1 MQGNDVT
8 VPGLLDWLDAPRADR
23 GVNILDLAGEW
34 QYTPYSDLAEHTKA
48 AAAAFT
54 AAGVRPGDVVSI
66 IHRNGPGFIAAFFGA
81 LAAGATPS
89 PAVPPALFQD
99 RAAYSRHVGAILDV
113 AAPRVVVLE
122 PELLDQLGP
131 GLRDLGHHPLAL
143 EETTGTPAGSPSA
156 DRAALP
162 PTALLQFTSGS
173 SATPKGVAVSPQA
186 LHAQIS
192 ILVRWLGFHSGNA
205 CGTWLPIHHDMGL
218 VGMVLPSVVTQSN
231 LWVMQPDQ
239 FITGASR
246 WLRLLGSGRV
256 QITAVPP
263 FSLKHMLRRVR
274 DEELTGC
281 DFSKVRVNVVGA
293 EPIDGSVLDEFTRRL
308 APFGWPSGALVPAYG
323 LAEAVLAVSGKD
335 LDAPVD
341 RVLVDRGRLRL
352 GEKVVVDSGEVPAAE
367 ALDLPASGRVLPGV
381 TVEVRDEAGDP
392 VPDGVLGEIVVGGVS
407 LADGYR
413 GHEPWPG
420 EFVTGDAGFFWK
432 ERLYVLGR
440 LGDSLKVRGVQLF
453 AEDIEN
459 ALSGLEA
466 LGKVRYS
473 VVLGSL
479 DGRDT
484 VAALVVKRPGE
495 WSEEVYRA
503 LRRQARGLRVVVA
516 AVNRGALR
524 RTSSGKPKRRAMFEQ
539 LMTGTID
546 GVVVHDSANDPAEE
560 EQ

>member
-1 MQGNDVT
+1 METSDVT

-23 GVNILDLAGEW
+23 GINTLDLAGEW
-34 QYTPYSDLAEHTKA
+34 QYTPYPELAANTRA
-48 AAAAFT
+48 AAGELT

-66 IHRNGPGFIAAFFGA
+66 IHRNGPGFVTAFFGA

-89 PAVPPALFQD
+89 PVVPPALFQD
-99 RAAYSRHVGAILDV
+99 RASYSRHVGAILGV
-113 AAPRVVVLE
+113 AAPRVVVVE
-122 PELLDQLGP
+122 TELAEQLGP
-131 GLRDLGHHPLAL
+131 ALREHGHRPLTLG
-143 EETTGTPAGSPSA
+143 TTAEPAPPA
-156 DRAALP
+156 QPAARP
-162 PTALLQFTSGS
+162 HTALLQFTSGS
-173 SATPKGVAVSPQA
+173 SATPKGVVVSWEA
-186 LHAQIS
+186 LQAQIGL
-192 ILVRWLGFHSGNA
+192 LVRWLGFHSGNA

-246 WLRLLGSGRV
+246 WLRLLGSGVV

-274 DEELTGC
+274 DEDLAGC

-293 EPIDGSVLDEFTRRL
+293 EPIDSRVLDAFTRRL
-308 APFGWPSGALVPAYG
+308 APFGWPSAALAPAYG
-323 LAEAVLAVSGKD
+323 LAEATLAVTGKD

-341 RVLVDRGRLRL
+341 HVRVDRGRLRL
-352 GEKVVVDSGEVPAAE
+352 GEKVVVDSGEVPVDEPLELA
-367 ALDLPASGRVLPGV
+367 ASGSVLPGV
-381 TVEVRDEAGDP
+381 TVAVRDEAGDP
-392 VPDGVLGEIVVGGVS
+392 VPEGVLGEIVVGGSS

-420 EFVTGDAGFFWK
+420 EFVTGDAGFFWQQ
-432 ERLYVLGR
+432 RLYVLGR

-453 AEDIEN
+453 AEDLEN
-459 ALSGLEA
+459 G
-466 LGKVRYS
+466 LGKVEALWQARYA
-473 VVLGSL
+473 VVLGTL
-479 DGRDT
+479 EGQDT
-484 VAALVVKRPGE
+484 AAALVVKQPGQ
-495 WSEEVYRA
+495 WSAEVFRE

-516 AVNRGALR
+516 AVNRGAVR

-546 GVVVHDSANDPAEE
+546 GVVVHDSAKEE
-560 EQ
+560 S